1 MCDVLVQSYTFFI
14 TNKGKG
20 LKKSHFLVLLQRER
34 KMKCLAVNK
43 AIS

>member
-1 MCDVLVQSYTFFI
+1 MFWYKVTHFLLQI
-14 TNKGKG
+14 KERG

-34 KMKCLAVNK
+34 KMKRLAVNK